1 MNKKEINVTKE
12 ELYDYYITQNHTW
25 IQTVKDLNIPE
36 SFLRHC
42 CNTYDWHKNN
52 PTHNKRI
59 KESRTTKIDVDKLYE
74 LYIIQNL
81 TRREVC
87 DILNIKTTVFK
98 RVCKENG
105 IKKDL
110 DKIIENTNKEFY
122 RQFGTED
129 FGKFSNLPNVK
140 EKRRKTVIERLG
152 VPNPTQAESVKRK
165 LRIANLRDRSPIKS
179 NLGLSVER
187 VDEIVSSKENFINF
201 VIQNKFDT
209 VRNIADALGYSVSP
223 ILDFIKKYECVDMI
237 KKQTSA
243 GEREVLK
250 YIKSLGI
257 KCKHNI
263 RNIIPPQEIDIY
275 CPDFKIGIEF
285 NGNYWHSV
293 DLRGKTY
300 HLEKYNKAKEKGVF
314 IYHLYENEWIE
325 NKEKIKQDLKNLFTK
340 NIVLTKKQ
348 YWCENGKIPEY
359 IFEENGYVCDKERK
373 PKSFTYDGCTVYN
386 AGYKHWIKQ

>member
-25 IQTVKDLNIPE
+25 IQTIKDLNVPE

-42 CNTYDWHKNN
+42 CNTYNWHKNN

-59 KESRTTKIDVDKLYE
+59 KESRTTKVDVDKLYE

-98 RVCKENG
+98 RVCKENN

-110 DKIIENTNKEFY
+110 NKIIENTNKELC
-122 RQFGTED
+122 RQFGTKD
-129 FGKFSNLPNVK
+129 FGEFSNLPNVR
-140 EKRRKTVIERLG
+140 EKRIRTSMKKFG
-152 VPNPTQAESVKRK
+152 VPYSTQSEGVKRK
-165 LRIANLRDRSPIKS
+165 LRIINLRDRSSIKS
-179 NLGLSVER
+179 NLGLSVEE
-187 VDEIVSSKENFINF
+187 VDEIVSTKENFISFITKNR
-201 VIQNKFDT
+201 FDT
-209 VRNIADALGYSVSP
+209 IKNIADALGYSRKP
-223 ILDFIKKYECVDMI
+223 ILDFVKEYGCVDMI
-237 KKQTSA
+237 TQKSSA

-250 YIKSLGI
+250 YIKTLGVR
-257 KCKHNI
+257 CR
-263 RNIIPPQEIDIY
+263 RNVRSIITPQEIDIY

-285 NGNYWHSV
+285 NGVYWHSV
-293 DLRGKTY
+293 ELKGKRY
-300 HLEKYNKAKEKGVF
+300 HIDKYNCAKEKGIF

-325 NKEKIKQDLKNLFTK
+325 NKEKVKKDLKNLFTK

-359 IFEENGYVCDKERK
+359 IFEENGYICDKERK
-373 PKSFTYDGCTVYN
+373 PKSFTYDGYTVYN

>member
-1 MNKKEINVTKE
+1 MNKKEINITKE

-25 IQTVKDLNIPE
+25 AQTIKDLNIPE

-42 CNTYDWHKNN
+42 CNTYNWHKNN
-52 PTHNKRI
+52 PIHNKRI
-59 KESRTTKIDVDKLYE
+59 KESRTIKVDVDKLYE

-87 DILNIKTTVFK
+87 NILNIKTTVFK

-122 RQFGTED
+122 RQFGTKD
-129 FGKFSNLPNVK
+129 FGEFSNLPNVK

-152 VPNPTQAESVKRK
+152 VLNSTQAESVRRK

-179 NLGLSVER
+179 NLGLSIEQ
-187 VDEIVSSKENFINF
+187 VDEIVSSKENFVNF
-201 VIQNKFDT
+201 VTLNKFDT

-223 ILDFIKKYECVDMI
+223 MLDFIKKYECVGMI
-237 KKQTSA
+237 KKQASA
-243 GEREVLK
+243 GEREVLQ

-257 KCKHNI
+257 KCKHNV
-263 RNIIPPQEIDIY
+263 RDIISPQEIDIY
-275 CPDFKIGIEF
+275 CPDFRIGIEF

-293 DLRGKTY
+293 ELRGKTY
-300 HLEKYNKAKEKGVF
+300 HLEKYNKSKEKGIF

-325 NKEKIKQDLKNLFTK
+325 NKEKVKQDLKNLFTR

-373 PKSFTYDGCTVYN
+373 PKSFTHDGCTVYN

>member
-25 IQTVKDLNIPE
+25 IQTVEDLNIPE

-42 CNTYDWHKNN
+42 CNTYNWHKNN
-52 PTHNKRI
+52 PAHNKRI
-59 KESRTTKIDVDKLYE
+59 KESRTTKVDVGKLYE
-74 LYIIQNL
+74 LYIIKNL

-122 RQFGTED
+122 RQFGTKN
-129 FGKFSNLPNVK
+129 FGELSRLSKIK
-140 EKRRKTVIERLG
+140 EKRRETTMERLG
-152 VPNPTQAESVKRK
+152 VPNSTQAESVKRK
-165 LRIANLRDRSPIKS
+165 LRIANLRDRSSIKS
-179 NLGLSVER
+179 NLGLSVEQ
-187 VDEIVSSKENFINF
+187 VDEIVSSKENFVNF

-250 YIKSLGI
+250 YIKSLGV
-257 KCKHNI
+257 KCKHNV
-263 RNIIPPQEIDIY
+263 RDIISPQEIDIY
-275 CPDFKIGIEF
+275 CPDFRIGIEF

-293 DLRGKTY
+293 ELRGKTY
-300 HLEKYNKAKEKGVF
+300 HLEKYNKSKEKGIF

-340 NIVLTKKQ
+340 NIILTKKQ

-359 IFEENGYVCDKERK
+359 IFEENGYICDKERK

>member
-1 MNKKEINVTKE
+1 MNKKEINVTEE

-42 CNTYDWHKNN
+42 CNAYNWHKNN

-59 KESRTTKIDVDKLYE
+59 KESRTTKVDVGKLYE

-87 DILNIKTTVFK
+87 DILNIKITVFK

-122 RQFGTED
+122 RQFGTKD
-129 FGKFSNLPNVK
+129 FGEFSNLPNVR
-140 EKRRKTVIERLG
+140 EKRRNTSIEKFG
-152 VPNPTQAESVKRK
+152 VPYSTQSEIVKRK
-165 LRIANLRDRSPIKS
+165 LRIVNLRDRSPIKS
-179 NLGLSVER
+179 NLGLSVEQ
-187 VDEIVSSKENFINF
+187 VDEIVSTKEGFIKF
-201 VIQNKFDT
+201 ITENKLDT
-209 VRNIADALGYSVSP
+209 VKNIADALGYSRKP
-223 ILDFIKKYECVDMI
+223 ILDFVKEYDCIDMI
-237 KKQTSA
+237 TQQSSA

-250 YIKSLGI
+250 YIKSLGV
-257 KCKHNI
+257 KCRRNV
-263 RNIIPPQEIDIY
+263 RNIIPPQEIDVY

-285 NGNYWHSV
+285 NGVYWHSV
-293 DLRGKTY
+293 ELKGKKY
-300 HLEKYNKAKEKGVF
+300 HLDKYRYAKEKGVF

-359 IFEENGYVCDKERK
+359 IFEENGYICDKERK